1 MGRESESPKVVRHSS
16 LTEYFRHEVHAAVC
30 ATSVEARSETVSYL
44 ADLMARFARTDRLF
58 ERTPDG
64 VTLKPLAECY
74 AGAVRSESAT
84 QRHRALRELG
94 DLALFIAG
102 VLPDCLRRRTV
113 DVDYYVQMG
122 GGAYACLADA
132 GQTMLDEPV
141 RRETFGELAGKFVA
155 FADVLAAVSDTGDD
169 RDLLRAYEIWLAS
182 GSRRAEQRLRRAGI
196 EPFPGAAGTRRQH

>member
-1 MGRESESPKVVRHSS
+1 MDRSSRVVGHSN
-16 LTEYFRHEVHAAVC
+16 LTEYFRQEVHAAVR

-44 ADLMARFARTDRLF
+44 ADLMARFTRAECLF

-74 AGAVRSESAT
+74 AEALRSESSGE
-84 QRHRALRELG
+84 RHRALRKLG
-94 DLALFIAG
+94 DVALFIAG
-102 VLPDCLRRRTV
+102 VLPDSLRRRAV

-132 GQTMLDEPV
+132 KRTTLDEPV
-141 RRETFGELAGKFVA
+141 RRETFGELARKFVA

-169 RDLLRAYEIWLAS
+169 RDLLRAYEVWLS
-182 GSRRAEQRLRRAGI
+182 TGSRRAGQRLRRAGI
-196 EPFPGAAGTRRQH
+196 EPLRDGAGACRH